1 MAIMSASRQATE
13 HVMTTGDGGELFY
26 RVWQPAVPT
35 NKALLLFH
43 RGHEHSGRFQDFVE
57 ELGLEDVAVIAWD
70 ARGHGK
76 SPGERGY
83 ADNFACVVKDIDVFV
98 RHIAKEH
105 SIPLEN
111 MVVLGH
117 SVGAVAVCAW
127 LHDYAPPIR
136 ALILVTPAF
145 RVKLYVPFAIPGL
158 RIWQAIKGKAF
169 IKSYVKAKMLTHDRE
184 QAEQYQTDPLI
195 SRNIAVNILL
205 DLFDTS
211 TRLLDDAGAI
221 RVPTLLLAAGS
232 DWVVKLS
239 AEKRFFERL
248 GSDCKEMA
256 IYPGFFHAL
265 LHEKDRHLPIAKTR
279 EFVIRSFETPFERWP
294 LLDAHKQG
302 FTKAEYDRLVQP
314 LPLWCPKRWSFA
326 FIRLLMKT
334 FGRWSTGIDFG
345 WRTGFDSGQS
355 LDYIYANQAQGQFGL
370 GRLFDRMYLNSV
382 GWKGIRQRK
391 INLEKILQATIE
403 KVHSEGKPVHLV
415 DIASG
420 PGRYLLDTLKKI
432 PQIPIS
438 AVMRDWSDQG
448 LEAGRKLAQEMN
460 VSNDLAGG
468 VASAPRVAYNK
479 GDAFDPKSLAEI
491 EPRPS
496 IAVVSGLYELFP
508 DNDMVS
514 ASLRGLA
521 AALPEGGYLIYTNQP
536 WHPQVEFIAR
546 VLTNRDGQPW
556 LMRRRTQAEMD
567 DLVRAAGFEK
577 LDMEIDAFGI
587 FTVSLARKKG

>member
-83 ADNFACVVKDIDVFV
+83 ADNFACLVKDLDVFV

-117 SVGAVAVCAW
+117 SVGAVAACAW
-127 LHDYAPPIR
+127 VHDYAPPIR
-136 ALILVTPAF
+136 ALVLVTPAF

-158 RIWQAIKGKAF
+158 RIWQAIKGEAF

-195 SRNIAVNILL
+195 SRSIAVNILL

-211 TRLLDDAGAI
+211 TRLIDDAGAI

-239 AEKRFFERL
+239 AQRRFFEHL
-248 GSDCKEMA
+248 GSDSKE
-256 IYPGFFHAL
+256 IIVYPGFFHAL

-279 EFVIRSFETPFERWP
+279 EFVVRSFETPLQPQP
-294 LLDAHKQG
+294 LLNAHRQG
-302 FTKAEYDRLVQP
+302 YTKAEYDRLIRP
-314 LPLWCPKRWSFA
+314 LPVWCPKRWGFA

-334 FGRWSTGIDFG
+334 FGRWSTGINMG
-345 WRTGFDSGQS
+345 WRTGFDSGES
-355 LDYIYANQAQGQFGL
+355 LDYIYANQAQGRFGL
-370 GRLFDRMYLNSV
+370 GRLFDRMYLDSV

-391 INLEKILQATIE
+391 INLEKTLQATIK

-420 PGRYLLDTLKKI
+420 PGRYLLDTLKKVS
-432 PQIPIS
+432 QIPVS
-438 AVMRDWSDQG
+438 AMLRDRSDQG
-448 LEAGRKLAQEMN
+448 LEAGRKLAREMN
-460 VSNDLAGG
+460 VSNVTYA
-468 VASAPRVAYNK
+468 K

-491 EPRPS
+491 TPRPS

-508 DNDMVS
+508 DNELIS

-546 VLTNRDGQPW
+546 VLINRDGQPW
-556 LMRRRTQAEMD
+556 VMRRRTQAEMD
-567 DLVRAAGFEK
+567 DLVSAAGFEK
-577 LDMEIDAFGI
+577 LDMEIDSYGI

>member
-1 MAIMSASRQATE
+1 L
-13 HVMTTGDGGELFY
+13 DL
-26 RVWQPAVPT
+26 
-35 NKALLLFH
+35 
-43 RGHEHSGRFQDFVE
+43 
-57 ELGLEDVAVIAWD
+57 
-70 ARGHGK
+70 
-76 SPGERGY
+76 
-83 ADNFACVVKDIDVFV
+83 DVFV

-127 LHDYAPPIR
+127 VHDYAPPIR
-136 ALILVTPAF
+136 ALVLVTPAF

-195 SRNIAVNILL
+195 SRSIAVNILL

-211 TRLLDDAGAI
+211 TRLIDDAGAI
-221 RVPTLLLAAGS
+221 RVPTLLLSAGS
-232 DWVVKLS
+232 DWVVKL
-239 AEKRFFERL
+239 ATQRRFFERL
-248 GSDCKEMA
+248 GSDSKEMTV
-256 IYPGFFHAL
+256 YPDFFHAL
-265 LHEKDRHLPIAKTR
+265 LHEKDRHLPIAKAR
-279 EFVIRSFETPFERWP
+279 EFVIRAFETPFRQRP
-294 LLDAHKQG
+294 LLNAHRQG
-302 FTKAEYDRLVQP
+302 YTKAEYDRLIRP
-314 LPLWCPKRWSFA
+314 LPVSCPKRWGFA

-334 FGRWSTGIDFG
+334 FGRWSTGINMG
-345 WRTGFDSGQS
+345 WRTGFDSGES
-355 LDYIYANQAQGQFGL
+355 LDYIYANQAQGRFGL
-370 GRLFDRMYLNSV
+370 GRLFDRMYLDSV

-391 INLEKILQATIE
+391 INLEKTLQATIE

-432 PQIPIS
+432 SQIPVS
-438 AVMRDWSDQG
+438 AMLRDRSDQG
-448 LEAGRKLAQEMN
+448 LEAGRKLAREMN
-460 VSNDLAGG
+460 VSNVTYA
-468 VASAPRVAYNK
+468 K

-491 EPRPS
+491 TPRPS

-508 DNDMVS
+508 DNELIS

-546 VLTNRDGQPW
+546 VLINRDGQPW
-556 LMRRRTQAEMD
+556 VMRRRTQAEMD
-567 DLVRAAGFEK
+567 DLVSAAGFEK
-577 LDMEIDAFGI
+577 LDMEIDGYGI
-587 FTVSLARKKG
+587 FTVSLARKNG

>member
-1 MAIMSASRQATE
+1 MTIMSASRPATE
-13 HVMTTGDGGELFY
+13 HFMTTWDGSELFY

-43 RGHEHSGRFQDFVE
+43 RGHEHSGRFQDVVD

-70 ARGHGK
+70 ARGHGQ

-111 MVVLGH
+111 IVVLGH

-127 LHDYAPPIR
+127 VHDYAPPIR
-136 ALILVTPAF
+136 ALILATPAF

-158 RIWQAIKGKAF
+158 RTWQTIKGKAF
-169 IKSYVKAKMLTHDRE
+169 IKSYVKANMLTHDRE
-184 QAEQYQTDPLI
+184 QAEQYQADPLI

-211 TRLLDDAGAI
+211 TRLMDDAGAI
-221 RVPTLLLAAGS
+221 RVPTLVLAAGS

-239 AEKRFFERL
+239 AQRRFFERL
-248 GSDCKEMA
+248 GSDSKEMVV
-256 IYPGFFHAL
+256 YPGFFHAL

-279 EFVIRSFETPFERWP
+279 EFVIRSFETSLERRP

-302 FTKAEYDRLVQP
+302 YTKAEYDRLVQP
-314 LPLWCPKRWSFA
+314 LPAWRPKRWGFA

-334 FGRWSTGIDFG
+334 FGRWSAGIDIG

-355 LDYIYANQAQGQFGL
+355 LDYIYANQAQGRFGL
-370 GRLFDRMYLNSV
+370 GRLIDRMYLNSV

-391 INLEKILQATIE
+391 LNLEKVLQATIE
-403 KVHSEGKPVHLV
+403 KVHSEGKPVHVV

-432 PQIPIS
+432 PHIPVS
-438 AVMRDWSDQG
+438 AVLRDRSDEG
-448 LEAGRKLAQEMN
+448 LEAGRKLAREMN
-460 VSNDLAGG
+460 FSNDLASG
-468 VASAPRVAYNK
+468 VASAPRVNYIK

-491 EPRPS
+491 NPRPT

-508 DNDMVS
+508 DNELIS

-521 AALPEGGYLIYTNQP
+521 AVLPEGGYLIYTNQP

-546 VLTNRDGQPW
+546 VLINRDGQPW
-556 LMRRRTQAEMD
+556 VMRRRSQAEMD
-567 DLVRAAGFEK
+567 DLVHAAGFEK
-577 LDMEIDAFGI
+577 LDMEIDAYGI
-587 FTVSLARKKG
+587 FTVSLAWKKG